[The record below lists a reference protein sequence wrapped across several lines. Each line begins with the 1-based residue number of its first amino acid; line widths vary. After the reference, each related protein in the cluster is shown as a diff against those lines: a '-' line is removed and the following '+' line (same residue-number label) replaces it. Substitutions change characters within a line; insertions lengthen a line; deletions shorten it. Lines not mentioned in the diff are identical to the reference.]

1 MTVLAPGGVGAQTP
15 DEPPV
20 EKTPPEEPP
29 DEKPPATPPAE
40 KRPEDTTPG
49 EPAPAERAPA
59 PPPPAQ
65 KPPAEKPAEQRRKER
80 EETRQREGESPAP
93 EGRVAEDEN
102 GKEWITPDVAAEQE
116 EEEEDSVGDVDQ
128 VIIEYGA
135 DAEKGDKVTDAK
147 GKELEEVTLPVVSKA
162 VEVQD
167 PNNLEPGAD
176 KETGVQGQVVSR
188 RPKKVL
194 PDAPVLAKGDDG
206 KLRSTLTDDR
216 GRYRLYLPP
225 GKYTLRSYYD
235 LYHGARW
242 DDVLVKR
249 GAFKRINF
257 ILDPITE
264 EDAGVEEIEIVY
276 LADTSSEAAQL
287 NIRKE
292 TVGVQ
297 DAISAEEIK
306 RAGDS
311 TAKGA
316 VKRVVGVTID
326 EDDRLII
333 RGLGGRYN
341 QILLNDMPVPGVDPD
356 VPSVRLDIFPADIVS
371 NINVVKVPRPNLIGA
386 FAGGLLMIDTTQYPR
401 DLQIKAGASIGFNS
415 LSTFKQRPTYNG
427 GNRDWLGFDDGSRAL
442 PSAVGSDRL
451 DVGTAGSGSRYI
463 TRDQVAQVGHQFEN
477 VWNPKYKLAI
487 PQLSLKA
494 SVGNSGPLKKE
505 DRRAGYQISFI
516 YDYEEAIRTG
526 YNRRYRYNADGEIE
540 RTLQDFDIKGGKQE
554 VLWGT
559 FGSAYLELNPDNFLN
574 VTSLFSRFTED
585 VTLTQL
591 GQREDTGYEDQYLLS
606 KNSYNFI
613 GRSILFNQLTGDHR
627 NLGNTKARFQW
638 NASGG
643 LGKRDEPDRRQ
654 VEQLPYSQLVTN
666 AERYYSDLGQY
677 YLEGQDSV
685 RFPVY
690 NAFEQTAYGEI
701 GFYGGYQ
708 HRDFT
713 ARRFV
718 QQQLGNNQLTGDPE
732 VLFNELNLGDITT
745 IREITKVQDSY
756 TASNRYL
763 AGYAQLETPMAP
775 RLKFLGMMR
784 FEAFTQRV
792 RSQSPFAEV
801 TNPSEIKETD
811 RTDLN
816 PLPSATFRFEVNK
829 EMFVTLGYGMT
840 AIRPAIRELAPFTY
854 VDYIRGWNISGNP
867 DLESTVVQN
876 AEARYEYYF
885 GGTDLFAATA
895 FFKWFDKPIEFV
907 IFNQVNSTA
916 GFRNAETAWL
926 VGGELELRLSFAR
939 FHEKLDR
946 LFFVGNVAVMGSQ
959 TTLPAGQGISGRL
972 QRRLYNQS
980 PYVTNLSLRFDDPD
994 AGVMVGLV
1002 YNAFGPRIVEAGSA
1016 AGDFVIPDVFELPQH
1031 ILDFVASWKPTP
1043 HVKIGLKWKNIAF
1056 AKKRFKQGG
1065 ELVLRENFGT
1075 TVSIGAEYNY

>member
-1 MTVLAPGGVGAQTP
+1 MSGVRREGWCGALLVVMSVLAAGVAGAQTSDTPPPNAPPAEQAPEDERPEKP
-15 DEPPV
+15 DEPSTPDQPAP
-20 EKTPPEEPP
+20 EAPPES
-29 DEKPPATPPAE
+29 
-40 KRPEDTTPG
+40 
-49 EPAPAERAPA
+49 
-59 PPPPAQ
+59 
-65 KPPAEKPAEQRRKER
+65 RREER
-80 EETRQREGESPAP
+80 EEKRERLKEEPAP
-93 EGRVAEDEN
+93 EGKVVQDEE
-102 GKEWITPDVAAEQE
+102 GEEWITPDVAAQQEEQE
-116 EEEEDSVGDVDQ
+116 EDQTGDVDQ
-128 VIIEYGA
+128 VIIEYGETKETDKLK
-135 DAEKGDKVTDAK
+135 DAQ
-147 GKELEEVTLPVVSKA
+147 GKELEETPIPVVSKS

-167 PNNLEPGAD
+167 PDKLEPGAD

-242 DDVLVKR
+242 DDVQVKR

-264 EDAGVEEIEIVY
+264 EDAGVEEIEVVY

-341 QILLNDMPVPGVDPD
+341 QILVNDMPVPGVDPD
-356 VPSVRLDIFPADIVS
+356 VPSVRLDIFPTDIVS

-401 DLQIKAGASIGFNS
+401 DLQIKAGASLGFNS
-415 LSTFKQRPTYNG
+415 LSTFKQMPTYNG
-427 GNRDWLGFDDGSRAL
+427 GSRDWLGFDDGTRKL

-451 DVGTAGSGSRYI
+451 DVSRPGSGGRYL
-463 TRDQVAQVGHQFEN
+463 TRDQVAQVGRQFEN
-477 VWNPKYKLAI
+477 VWNPKYKTAL

-494 SVGNSGPLKKE
+494 SVGDSGSLKD
-505 DRRAGYQISFI
+505 DRRAGYQLSFI
-516 YDYEEAIRTG
+516 YDYEESIRTG
-526 YNRRYRYNADGEIE
+526 YNRRYRYDQNGQIE

-559 FGSAYLELNPDNFLN
+559 FGSAYLELDPDNFLN
-574 VTSLFSRFTED
+574 VTSMFSRYAED

-591 GQREDTGYEDQYLLS
+591 GQREDTGFEDQFLLT

-627 NLGNTKARFQW
+627 NLGKTKARFQW
-638 NASGG
+638 NATGG

-654 VEQLPYSQLVTN
+654 VQQLPYSQLVTS
-666 AERYYSDLGQY
+666 AERYFSNLGQY
-677 YLEGQDSV
+677 YVEGQDSV
-685 RFPVY
+685 RFPLY
-690 NAFEQTAYGEI
+690 NAFDRTAYGEI
-701 GFYGGYQ
+701 GFFGGYQ
-708 HRDFT
+708 NRDFT

-718 QQQLGNNQLTGDPE
+718 EQQLPPASLYGDPE
-732 VLFNELNLGDITT
+732 VLFNELNLGNIST
-745 IREITKVQDSY
+745 IREITRIADSY
-756 TASNRYL
+756 VASNRYL

-775 RLKFLGMMR
+775 WLKFLGLMR
-784 FEAFTQRV
+784 FESFTQQV
-792 RSQSPFAEV
+792 RSQSPFAEI
-801 TNPSEIKETD
+801 TNPEDILETN

-816 PLPSATFRFEVNK
+816 PLPSATFRFEINK

-840 AIRPAIRELAPFTY
+840 AIRPAIRELAPFVY
-854 VDYIRGWNISGNP
+854 IDYIRGWNISGNP
-867 DLESTVVQN
+867 NLESTVVQN

-885 GGTDLFAATA
+885 GGTDLLAATA
-895 FFKWFDKPIEFV
+895 FYKWFDKPIEFV

-916 GFRNAETAWL
+916 GYRNADTAWL

-959 TTLPAGQGISGRL
+959 TNLPAGQGISGRL

-1016 AGDFVIPDVFELPQH
+1016 AGDFIIPDVYELPQH
-1031 ILDFVASWKPTP
+1031 LLDFVASWKPTP

-1056 AKKRFKQGG
+1056 AKKRFRQGG